1 MSNLDFASIGIC
13 LLVSYPICQCVMSE
27 YIIIV
32 RFSYSYKILNGCS
45 GSTDL
50 SRENGARLSSKSNVL
65 IAIPAYN
72 EEECIEGTVK
82 ELRSIA
88 PEFDFI
94 IINDG
99 SRDRTGEICDS
110 LGCRVVNM
118 PINCGLTVGF
128 QTAARYAVDHGYDYM
143 IQFDA
148 DGQHRPE
155 YLASLIEKAENTGSD
170 IVIGSR
176 FLTVRKDRSMRMVG
190 SRMITVLI
198 KILTSRRI
206 SDPTS
211 GFRLFGRSVLER
223 YYYDNTL
230 NPEPESI
237 ALFLKQGYSVS
248 EVQVS
253 MRERQG
259 GESYLNPVKS
269 MQYMLRVFATL
280 LIVQWFR

>member
-1 MSNLDFASIGIC
+1 MSNHIKA
-13 LLVSYPICQCVMSE
+13 LV
-27 YIIIV
+27 
-32 RFSYSYKILNGCS
+32 
-45 GSTDL
+45 
-50 SRENGARLSSKSNVL
+50 
-65 IAIPAYN
+65 AIPAYN
-72 EEECIEGTVK
+72 EEECIENTVT
-82 ELRSIA
+82 ELRAVA
-88 PEFDFI
+88 PEFDFVVI
-94 IINDG
+94 DDG
-99 SRDRTGEICDS
+99 SRDRTGEICGS
-110 LGCRVVNM
+110 LNCNVITM

-128 QTAARYAVDHGYDYM
+128 QTAARYAVDHGYDCM

-155 YLASLIEKAENTGSD
+155 YLSSLVEKAETTGSD

-176 FLTVRKDRSMRMVG
+176 FLTVRKDKSMRMVG

-198 KILTSRRI
+198 KMLTGRRI

-211 GFRLFGRSVLER
+211 GFRLFSRSVLEK
-223 YYYDNTL
+223 YCFDNTL

-237 ALFLKQGYSVS
+237 ALFLKQGYSIS

-259 GESYLNPVKS
+259 GESYLNPIRS
-269 MQYMLRVFATL
+269 AQYMVRVFATL

>member
-1 MSNLDFASIGIC
+1 MSNQIKA
-13 LLVSYPICQCVMSE
+13 LV
-27 YIIIV
+27 
-32 RFSYSYKILNGCS
+32 
-45 GSTDL
+45 
-50 SRENGARLSSKSNVL
+50 
-65 IAIPAYN
+65 AIPAYN
-72 EEECIEGTVK
+72 EEECIENTVT
-82 ELRSIA
+82 ELRAVA
-88 PEFDFI
+88 PEFDFVV
-94 IINDG
+94 INDG
-99 SRDRTGEICDS
+99 SRDRTGEICGS
-110 LGCRVVNM
+110 LNCNVITM

-128 QTAARYAVDHGYDYM
+128 QTAARYAVDHGYDCM

-155 YLASLIEKAENTGSD
+155 YLSSLVEKAETTGSD

-176 FLTVRKDRSMRMVG
+176 FLTVRKDKSMRMVG

-198 KILTSRRI
+198 KMLTGRRI

-211 GFRLFGRSVLER
+211 GFRLFSRSVLEK
-223 YYYDNTL
+223 YCFDNTL

-259 GESYLNPVKS
+259 GESYLNPIRS
-269 MQYMLRVFATL
+269 AQYMVRVFATL

>member
-1 MSNLDFASIGIC
+1 M
-13 LLVSYPICQCVMSE
+13 
-27 YIIIV
+27 
-32 RFSYSYKILNGCS
+32 
-45 GSTDL
+45 
-50 SRENGARLSSKSNVL
+50 SRENGIRLSSKSNVL

-72 EEECIEGTVK
+72 EEECIEGTVR
-82 ELRSIA
+82 ELRSVA

-99 SRDRTGEICDS
+99 SRDRTGEICKS
-110 LGCRVVNM
+110 LDCKIIEM

-155 YLASLIEKAENTGSD
+155 YLSALVEKAVKTGSD

-176 FLTVRKDRSMRMVG
+176 FLTVRKDKSMRMVG

-198 KILTSRRI
+198 KMLTGHRI

-211 GFRLFGRSVLER
+211 GFRLFSRPVLER

-230 NPEPESI
+230 NPEPESL

-269 MQYMLRVFATL
+269 MQYMLRVFVTL

>member
-1 MSNLDFASIGIC
+1 MIDDLASTG
-13 LLVSYPICQCVMSE
+13 
-27 YIIIV
+27 
-32 RFSYSYKILNGCS
+32 
-45 GSTDL
+45 L
-50 SRENGARLSSKSNVL
+50 SRENGVRLSPKTNVL

-82 ELRSIA
+82 ELRSVA

-99 SRDRTGEICDS
+99 SHDRTDEICKS
-110 LGCRVVNM
+110 LDCKVIGM

-128 QTAARYAVDHGYDYM
+128 QTAARYAIDHGYDYM

-155 YLASLIEKAENTGSD
+155 YLAALVEKAEKTGSD

-176 FLTVRKDRSMRMVG
+176 FLTVRKDKSMRMIG

-198 KILTSRRI
+198 KMLTGHRV

-211 GFRLFGRSVLER
+211 GFRLFSRPVLER

-230 NPEPESI
+230 NPEPESN
-237 ALFLKQGYSVS
+237 ALFLKQGYMVS

-269 MQYMLRVFATL
+269 IQYMLRVFVTL

>member
-1 MSNLDFASIGIC
+1 MIDALAF
-13 LLVSYPICQCVMSE
+13 
-27 YIIIV
+27 
-32 RFSYSYKILNGCS
+32 
-45 GSTDL
+45 TDL
-50 SRENGARLSSKSNVL
+50 SRENGIRLSSKSNVL

-72 EEECIEGTVK
+72 EEECIEGTVR
-82 ELRSIA
+82 ELRSVA

-99 SRDRTGEICDS
+99 SRDRTGEICKS
-110 LGCRVVNM
+110 LDCKIIEM

-155 YLASLIEKAENTGSD
+155 YIAALVEKAVKTGSD
-170 IVIGSR
+170 IVVGSR
-176 FLTVRKDRSMRMVG
+176 FLTVRKDKSMRMVG

-198 KILTSRRI
+198 KMLTGHRI

-211 GFRLFGRSVLER
+211 GFRLFGRPVLER

-230 NPEPESI
+230 NPEPESL

-269 MQYMLRVFATL
+269 MQYMLRVFVTL

>member
-1 MSNLDFASIGIC
+1 
-13 LLVSYPICQCVMSE
+13 MSE
-27 YIIIV
+27 G
-32 RFSYSYKILNGCS
+32 YKAL
-45 GSTDL
+45 
-50 SRENGARLSSKSNVL
+50 V
-65 IAIPAYN
+65 AIPAFN
-72 EEECIEGTVK
+72 EEDCIENTIN
-82 ELRSIA
+82 ELRRIA
-88 PEFDFI
+88 GEFDFI
-94 IINDG
+94 VINDG
-99 SRDRTGEICDS
+99 SHDATLKICNKLHCTVID
-110 LGCRVVNM
+110 M

-155 YLASLIEKAENTGSD
+155 YLAALVEKEENIGSD

-176 FLTVRKDRSMRMVG
+176 FLTVRKDKSMRMVG

-198 KILTSRRI
+198 KMLTGRRI

>member
-1 MSNLDFASIGIC
+1 
-13 LLVSYPICQCVMSE
+13 MSE
-27 YIIIV
+27 G
-32 RFSYSYKILNGCS
+32 YKAL
-45 GSTDL
+45 
-50 SRENGARLSSKSNVL
+50 V
-65 IAIPAYN
+65 AIPAFN
-72 EEECIEGTVK
+72 EEDCIENTIN
-82 ELRSIA
+82 ELRRIA
-88 PEFDFI
+88 GEFDFI
-94 IINDG
+94 VINDG
-99 SRDRTGEICDS
+99 SHDATLKICNKLHCTVID
-110 LGCRVVNM
+110 M

-155 YLASLIEKAENTGSD
+155 YLAALVEKAEKIGSD

-176 FLTVRKDRSMRMVG
+176 FLTVRKDKSMRMVG

-198 KILTSRRI
+198 KMLTGRRI

-211 GFRLFGRSVLER
+211 GFRLFSRSVLER

-248 EVQVS
+248 EVQVT

>member
-1 MSNLDFASIGIC
+1 M
-13 LLVSYPICQCVMSE
+13 LVSDGF
-27 YIIIV
+27 
-32 RFSYSYKILNGCS
+32 R
-45 GSTDL
+45 T
-50 SRENGARLSSKSNVL
+50 L
-65 IAIPAYN
+65 IAIPAFN
-72 EEECIEGTVK
+72 EEDCIENTIK
-82 ELRSIA
+82 ELRSVA
-88 PEFDFI
+88 GEFDFI
-94 IINDG
+94 VINDG
-99 SRDRTGEICDS
+99 SCDS
-110 LGCRVVNM
+110 TLDICNKLHCAVIDM

-128 QTAARYAVDHGYDYM
+128 QTAARYAVDHEYDYM

-155 YLASLIEKAENTGSD
+155 YLSALVEKAVNTGSD

-176 FLTVRKDRSMRMVG
+176 FLTVRKDKSMRMVG

-198 KILTSRRI
+198 KMLTGHRI

-211 GFRLFGRSVLER
+211 GFRLFSRSVLER

-230 NPEPESI
+230 NPEPESL

-269 MQYMLRVFATL
+269 MQYMLRVFVTL

>member
-1 MSNLDFASIGIC
+1 MSDGAKV
-13 LLVSYPICQCVMSE
+13 LV
-27 YIIIV
+27 
-32 RFSYSYKILNGCS
+32 
-45 GSTDL
+45 
-50 SRENGARLSSKSNVL
+50 
-65 IAIPAYN
+65 AIPAFN
-72 EEECIEGTVK
+72 EEECIEKTVV
-82 ELRSIA
+82 ELESV
-88 PEFDFI
+88 PDEFDYI
-94 IINDG
+94 VINDG
-99 SRDRTGEICDS
+99 SRDATLDICRQLRCNVID
-110 LGCRVVNM
+110 L

-155 YLASLIEKAENTGSD
+155 YIVKLVEKALVDNAD

-176 FLTVRKDRSMRMVG
+176 FLTVRKDKSLRMLG

-198 KILTSRRI
+198 KMLTGTRV

-211 GFRLFGRSVLER
+211 GLRLFKRSILEKF
-223 YYYDNTL
+223 YYDNSL
-230 NPEPESI
+230 NPEPETI

-248 EVQVS
+248 EVQVE

-259 GESYLNPVKS
+259 GESYLNPVRS
-269 MQYMLRVFATL
+269 VQYMARVFATL

>member
-1 MSNLDFASIGIC
+1 MSDGAKV
-13 LLVSYPICQCVMSE
+13 LV
-27 YIIIV
+27 
-32 RFSYSYKILNGCS
+32 
-45 GSTDL
+45 
-50 SRENGARLSSKSNVL
+50 
-65 IAIPAYN
+65 AIPAFN
-72 EEECIEGTVK
+72 EEECIEKTVV
-82 ELRSIA
+82 ELESV
-88 PEFDFI
+88 PDEFDFI
-94 IINDG
+94 VINDG
-99 SRDRTGEICDS
+99 SRDATLDICRQLRCNVID
-110 LGCRVVNM
+110 L

-155 YLASLIEKAENTGSD
+155 YIVKLVQKALVDNAD

-176 FLTVRKDRSMRMVG
+176 FLTVRKDKSLRMLG

-198 KILTSRRI
+198 KMLTGTRV

-211 GFRLFGRSVLER
+211 GFRLFKRSILEKF
-223 YYYDNTL
+223 YYDNSL
-230 NPEPESI
+230 NPEPETI

-248 EVQVS
+248 EVQVE

-259 GESYLNPVKS
+259 GESYLNPVRS
-269 MQYMLRVFATL
+269 VQYMARVFATL

>member
-1 MSNLDFASIGIC
+1 MSNHTKA
-13 LLVSYPICQCVMSE
+13 
-27 YIIIV
+27 
-32 RFSYSYKILNGCS
+32 
-45 GSTDL
+45 
-50 SRENGARLSSKSNVL
+50 L

-72 EEECIEGTVK
+72 EEECIKNTVT
-82 ELRSIA
+82 ELRAIA
-88 PEFDFI
+88 PEFDFV

-99 SRDRTGEICDS
+99 SRDRTGEICCS
-110 LGCRVVNM
+110 LNCNVITM

-128 QTAARYAVDHGYDYM
+128 QTAARYAVDQGYDYM

-155 YLASLIEKAENTGSD
+155 YLAALVEKAESTGSD

-176 FLTVRKDRSMRMVG
+176 FLTVRKDKSMRMVG

-198 KILTSRRI
+198 KILTGRRI

-211 GFRLFGRSVLER
+211 GFRLFSRSVLER
-223 YYYDNTL
+223 YYFDNTL

-269 MQYMLRVFATL
+269 IQYMLRVFVTL

>member
-1 MSNLDFASIGIC
+1 M
-13 LLVSYPICQCVMSE
+13 
-27 YIIIV
+27 
-32 RFSYSYKILNGCS
+32 NGCL

-50 SRENGARLSSKSNVL
+50 PRENGARLSSKSNVL
-65 IAIPAYN
+65 VAIPAYN
-72 EEECIEGTVK
+72 EEECIEGTVN

-110 LGCRVVNM
+110 LDCKVITM

-155 YLASLIEKAENTGSD
+155 YLTALVEKAENTGSD

-176 FLTVRKDRSMRMVG
+176 FLTVRKDKSMRMVG

-198 KILTSRRI
+198 KMLTGRRV

-211 GFRLFGRSVLER
+211 GFRLFSLPVLKR
-223 YYYDNTL
+223 YYFDNSL

-237 ALFLKQGYSVS
+237 ALFLRQGYSVS

-259 GESYLNPVKS
+259 GESYLNPIRS
-269 MQYMLRVFATL
+269 AQYMVRVFATL

>member
-1 MSNLDFASIGIC
+1 MSDGAKV
-13 LLVSYPICQCVMSE
+13 LV
-27 YIIIV
+27 
-32 RFSYSYKILNGCS
+32 
-45 GSTDL
+45 
-50 SRENGARLSSKSNVL
+50 
-65 IAIPAYN
+65 AIPAFN
-72 EEECIEGTVK
+72 EEECIEKTVV
-82 ELRSIA
+82 ELESV
-88 PEFDFI
+88 PDEFDFI
-94 IINDG
+94 VINDG
-99 SRDRTGEICDS
+99 SRDATLDICRQLRCNVID
-110 LGCRVVNM
+110 L

-155 YLASLIEKAENTGSD
+155 YIVKLVEKALVDNAD

-176 FLTVRKDRSMRMVG
+176 FLTVRKDKSLRMLG

-198 KILTSRRI
+198 KMLTGTRV

-211 GFRLFGRSVLER
+211 GFRLFKRSILEKF
-223 YYYDNTL
+223 YYDNSL
-230 NPEPESI
+230 NPEPETI

-248 EVQVS
+248 EVQVE

-259 GESYLNPVKS
+259 GESYLNPVRS
-269 MQYMLRVFATL
+269 VQYMARVFATL

>member
-1 MSNLDFASIGIC
+1 MSNQIKA
-13 LLVSYPICQCVMSE
+13 LV
-27 YIIIV
+27 
-32 RFSYSYKILNGCS
+32 
-45 GSTDL
+45 
-50 SRENGARLSSKSNVL
+50 
-65 IAIPAYN
+65 AIPAYN
-72 EEECIEGTVK
+72 EEECIENTIT
-82 ELRSIA
+82 ELRAVA
-88 PEFDFI
+88 PEFDFVV
-94 IINDG
+94 INDG
-99 SRDRTGEICDS
+99 SRDRTGEICGS
-110 LGCRVVNM
+110 LNCNVITM

-128 QTAARYAVDHGYDYM
+128 QTAARYAVDHGYDCM

-155 YLASLIEKAENTGSD
+155 YLSSLVEKAETTGSD

-176 FLTVRKDRSMRMVG
+176 FLTVRKDKSMRMVG

-198 KILTSRRI
+198 KMLTGRRI

-211 GFRLFGRSVLER
+211 GFRLFSRSVLEK
-223 YYYDNTL
+223 YCFDNTL

-237 ALFLKQGYSVS
+237 ALFLKQGYLVS

-259 GESYLNPVKS
+259 GESYLNPIRS
-269 MQYMLRVFATL
+269 AQYMVRVFATL

>member
-1 MSNLDFASIGIC
+1 
-13 LLVSYPICQCVMSE
+13 
-27 YIIIV
+27 
-32 RFSYSYKILNGCS
+32 
-45 GSTDL
+45 
-50 SRENGARLSSKSNVL
+50 
-65 IAIPAYN
+65 
-72 EEECIEGTVK
+72 
-82 ELRSIA
+82 
-88 PEFDFI
+88 
-94 IINDG
+94 
-99 SRDRTGEICDS
+99 
-110 LGCRVVNM
+110 M

-155 YLASLIEKAENTGSD
+155 YLAALVEKAENIGSD

-176 FLTVRKDRSMRMVG
+176 FLTVRKDKSMRMVG

-198 KILTSRRI
+198 KMLTGRRI

>member
-1 MSNLDFASIGIC
+1 M
-13 LLVSYPICQCVMSE
+13 
-27 YIIIV
+27 
-32 RFSYSYKILNGCS
+32 
-45 GSTDL
+45 
-50 SRENGARLSSKSNVL
+50 L

-82 ELRSIA
+82 ELRSVA

-94 IINDG
+94 IVNDG
-99 SRDRTGEICDS
+99 SHDLTAEICDL
-110 LGCRVVNM
+110 LGCRVITM

-155 YLASLIEKAENTGSD
+155 YLAALVEKAENTGSD

-176 FLTVRKDRSMRMVG
+176 FLTVRKDKSMRMVG

-198 KILTSRRI
+198 KMLTGHRI

-211 GFRLFGRSVLER
+211 GFRLFNRSVL
-223 YYYDNTL
+223 D
-230 NPEPESI
+230 
-237 ALFLKQGYSVS
+237 
-248 EVQVS
+248 
-253 MRERQG
+253 
-259 GESYLNPVKS
+259 
-269 MQYMLRVFATL
+269 
-280 LIVQWFR
+280 

>member
-1 MSNLDFASIGIC
+1 
-13 LLVSYPICQCVMSE
+13 MSE
-27 YIIIV
+27 G
-32 RFSYSYKILNGCS
+32 YKAL
-45 GSTDL
+45 
-50 SRENGARLSSKSNVL
+50 V
-65 IAIPAYN
+65 AIPAFN
-72 EEECIEGTVK
+72 EEDCIENTIN
-82 ELRSIA
+82 ELRRIA
-88 PEFDFI
+88 GEFDFI
-94 IINDG
+94 VINDG
-99 SRDRTGEICDS
+99 SHDATLTICNKLHCTVID
-110 LGCRVVNM
+110 M

-155 YLASLIEKAENTGSD
+155 YLSALVEKAVKTGSD

-176 FLTVRKDRSMRMVG
+176 FLTVRKDKSMRMVG

-198 KILTSRRI
+198 KMLTGRRI

-280 LIVQWFR
+280 LIVQGFR

>member
-1 MSNLDFASIGIC
+1 MS
-13 LLVSYPICQCVMSE
+13 
-27 YIIIV
+27 
-32 RFSYSYKILNGCS
+32 
-45 GSTDL
+45 
-50 SRENGARLSSKSNVL
+50 SRSDVL

-82 ELRSIA
+82 ELQSIA

-110 LGCRVVNM
+110 LGCRVITM

-128 QTAARYAVDHGYDYM
+128 QAAARYAVDHGYDYM

-155 YLASLIEKAENTGSD
+155 YLSSIVEKAENTSSD

-176 FLTVRKDRSMRMVG
+176 FLTVRKDKSMRMVG

-198 KILTSRRI
+198 KMLTGHRI

-211 GFRLFGRSVLER
+211 GFRLFSRPVLER

-269 MQYMLRVFATL
+269 IQYMLRVFVTL

>member
-1 MSNLDFASIGIC
+1 MSPSSRT
-13 LLVSYPICQCVMSE
+13 LVV
-27 YIIIV
+27 
-32 RFSYSYKILNGCS
+32 
-45 GSTDL
+45 
-50 SRENGARLSSKSNVL
+50 
-65 IAIPAYN
+65 IPAFN
-72 EEECIEGTVK
+72 EEECIENTII
-82 ELRSIA
+82 ELRQVA
-88 PEFDFI
+88 PGFDFVVV
-94 IINDG
+94 NDG
-99 SRDRTGEICDS
+99 SHDCTLSICEK
-110 LGCRVVNM
+110 LGCNIISM

-128 QTAARYAVDHGYDYM
+128 QTAARYAVDHDYDYM

-148 DGQHRPE
+148 DGQHCPD
-155 YLASLIEKAENTGSD
+155 YLSSLVDKADKTGSD

-198 KILTSRRI
+198 KMLTGCRI

-211 GFRLFGRSVLER
+211 GFRLFSRPVLER

-237 ALFLKQGYSVS
+237 ALFLKQGYSIS

-259 GESYLNPVKS
+259 GESYLNPVRS

>member
-1 MSNLDFASIGIC
+1 M
-13 LLVSYPICQCVMSE
+13 
-27 YIIIV
+27 
-32 RFSYSYKILNGCS
+32 
-45 GSTDL
+45 
-50 SRENGARLSSKSNVL
+50 L
-65 IAIPAYN
+65 IAIPAFN
-72 EEECIEGTVK
+72 EEECIEDTVK
-82 ELRSIA
+82 ELRLIA
-88 PEFDFI
+88 PEFSFI
-94 IINDG
+94 VIDDG
-99 SRDRTGEICDS
+99 SRDHTGDICNS
-110 LGCRVVNM
+110 LGCNVITM

-155 YLASLIEKAENTGSD
+155 YLTALVEKAVNAGSD

-176 FLTVRKDRSMRMVG
+176 FLNVRKDKSMRMVG

-198 KILTSRRI
+198 KMLTGHRI

-211 GFRLFGRSVLER
+211 GFRLFSRSVLER

-259 GESYLNPVKS
+259 GESYLNPIRS
-269 MQYMLRVFATL
+269 IQYMLRVFATL
-280 LIVQWFR
+280 LVVQWFR

>member
-1 MSNLDFASIGIC
+1 M
-13 LLVSYPICQCVMSE
+13 
-27 YIIIV
+27 
-32 RFSYSYKILNGCS
+32 NGCS

-50 SRENGARLSSKSNVL
+50 PRENGARLSSKSNVL
-65 IAIPAYN
+65 VAIPAYN

-110 LGCRVVNM
+110 LRCEVITM

-128 QTAARYAVDHGYDYM
+128 QTAVRYAVDHGYDYM

-155 YLASLIEKAENTGSD
+155 YLASLVEKAERAGSD

-176 FLTVRKDRSMRMVG
+176 FLTIRKDKSMRMLG

-198 KILTSRRI
+198 KMLTGHRI

-211 GFRLFGRSVLER
+211 GFRLFSRPVLER

-259 GESYLNPVKS
+259 GESYLNLVKS

>member
-1 MSNLDFASIGIC
+1 MSNHIKA
-13 LLVSYPICQCVMSE
+13 LV
-27 YIIIV
+27 
-32 RFSYSYKILNGCS
+32 
-45 GSTDL
+45 
-50 SRENGARLSSKSNVL
+50 
-65 IAIPAYN
+65 AIPAYN
-72 EEECIEGTVK
+72 EEECIENTVT
-82 ELRSIA
+82 ELRAVA
-88 PEFDFI
+88 PEFDFVVI
-94 IINDG
+94 DDG
-99 SRDRTGEICDS
+99 SRDRTGEICGS
-110 LGCRVVNM
+110 LNCNVITM

-128 QTAARYAVDHGYDYM
+128 QTAARYAVDHGYDCM

-155 YLASLIEKAENTGSD
+155 YLSSLVEKAETTGSD

-176 FLTVRKDRSMRMVG
+176 FLTVRKDKSMRMVG

-198 KILTSRRI
+198 KMLTGRRI

-211 GFRLFGRSVLER
+211 GFRLFSRSVLEK
-223 YYYDNTL
+223 YCFDNTL

-237 ALFLKQGYSVS
+237 ALFLKQGYLVS

-259 GESYLNPVKS
+259 GESYLNPIRS
-269 MQYMLRVFATL
+269 AQYMVRVFATL

>member
-1 MSNLDFASIGIC
+1 MSNQIKA
-13 LLVSYPICQCVMSE
+13 LV
-27 YIIIV
+27 
-32 RFSYSYKILNGCS
+32 
-45 GSTDL
+45 
-50 SRENGARLSSKSNVL
+50 
-65 IAIPAYN
+65 AIPAYN
-72 EEECIEGTVK
+72 EEECIENTVT
-82 ELRSIA
+82 ELRAVA
-88 PEFDFI
+88 PEFDFVVI
-94 IINDG
+94 DDG
-99 SRDRTGEICDS
+99 SRDRTGEICGS
-110 LGCRVVNM
+110 LNCNVITM

-128 QTAARYAVDHGYDYM
+128 QTAARYAVDHGYDCM

-155 YLASLIEKAENTGSD
+155 YLSSLVEKAETTGSD

-176 FLTVRKDRSMRMVG
+176 FLTVRKDKSMRMVG

-198 KILTSRRI
+198 KMLTGRRI

-211 GFRLFGRSVLER
+211 GFRLFSRSVLEK
-223 YYYDNTL
+223 YCFDNTL

-259 GESYLNPVKS
+259 GESYLNPIRS
-269 MQYMLRVFATL
+269 AQYMVRVFATL

>member
-1 MSNLDFASIGIC
+1 M
-13 LLVSYPICQCVMSE
+13 
-27 YIIIV
+27 
-32 RFSYSYKILNGCS
+32 
-45 GSTDL
+45 
-50 SRENGARLSSKSNVL
+50 L

-72 EEECIEGTVK
+72 EEECIEGTVR
-82 ELRSIA
+82 ELRSVA

-99 SRDRTGEICDS
+99 SRDRTGEICKS
-110 LGCRVVNM
+110 LDCKIIEM

-155 YLASLIEKAENTGSD
+155 YIAALVEKAVKTGSN
-170 IVIGSR
+170 IVVGSR
-176 FLTVRKDRSMRMVG
+176 FLTVRKDKSMRMVG

-198 KILTSRRI
+198 KMLTGHRI

-211 GFRLFGRSVLER
+211 GFRLFSRPILER

-230 NPEPESI
+230 NPEPESL

-269 MQYMLRVFATL
+269 IQYMLRVFVTL

>member
-1 MSNLDFASIGIC
+1 MSNQIKA
-13 LLVSYPICQCVMSE
+13 LV
-27 YIIIV
+27 
-32 RFSYSYKILNGCS
+32 
-45 GSTDL
+45 
-50 SRENGARLSSKSNVL
+50 
-65 IAIPAYN
+65 AIPAYN
-72 EEECIEGTVK
+72 EEECIENTVT
-82 ELRSIA
+82 ELRAVA
-88 PEFDFI
+88 PEFDFVVI
-94 IINDG
+94 DDG
-99 SRDRTGEICDS
+99 SRDRTGEICAS
-110 LGCRVVNM
+110 LNCNVIAM

-155 YLASLIEKAENTGSD
+155 YLTSLVEKAVITGSD

-176 FLTVRKDRSMRMVG
+176 FLTVRKDKSMRMVG

-198 KILTSRRI
+198 KMLTGRRI

-211 GFRLFGRSVLER
+211 GFRLFSRSVLER

>member
-1 MSNLDFASIGIC
+1 M
-13 LLVSYPICQCVMSE
+13 
-27 YIIIV
+27 
-32 RFSYSYKILNGCS
+32 
-45 GSTDL
+45 
-50 SRENGARLSSKSNVL
+50 L
-65 IAIPAYN
+65 IAVPAYN
-72 EEECIEGTVK
+72 EEECIEGTVR
-82 ELRSIA
+82 ELHSVA

-99 SRDRTGEICDS
+99 SRDRTGEICKS
-110 LGCRVVNM
+110 LGCNIINL

-155 YLASLIEKAENTGSD
+155 YLAALVENAVNTGSD

-176 FLTVRKDRSMRMVG
+176 FLTVRKDKSMRMVG

-198 KILTSRRI
+198 KMLTGYRI

-211 GFRLFGRSVLER
+211 GFRLFSRPVLER
-223 YYYDNTL
+223 YYFDNTL

-269 MQYMLRVFATL
+269 MQYMLRVFVTL

>member
-1 MSNLDFASIGIC
+1 MSNQIKA
-13 LLVSYPICQCVMSE
+13 LV
-27 YIIIV
+27 
-32 RFSYSYKILNGCS
+32 
-45 GSTDL
+45 
-50 SRENGARLSSKSNVL
+50 
-65 IAIPAYN
+65 AIPAYN
-72 EEECIEGTVK
+72 EEECIENTVT
-82 ELRSIA
+82 ELRSVA
-88 PEFDFI
+88 PEFDFVVI
-94 IINDG
+94 DDG
-99 SRDRTGEICDS
+99 SRDRTGEICGS
-110 LGCRVVNM
+110 LNCNVITM

-128 QTAARYAVDHGYDYM
+128 QTAARYAVDHGYDCM

-155 YLASLIEKAENTGSD
+155 YLSSLVEKAETTGSD

-176 FLTVRKDRSMRMVG
+176 FLTVRKDKSMRMVG

-198 KILTSRRI
+198 KMLTGRRI

-211 GFRLFGRSVLER
+211 GFRLFTRSVLEK
-223 YYYDNTL
+223 YCFDNTL

>member
-1 MSNLDFASIGIC
+1 MSNQIKA
-13 LLVSYPICQCVMSE
+13 LV
-27 YIIIV
+27 
-32 RFSYSYKILNGCS
+32 
-45 GSTDL
+45 
-50 SRENGARLSSKSNVL
+50 
-65 IAIPAYN
+65 AIPAYN
-72 EEECIEGTVK
+72 EEECIENTVT
-82 ELRSIA
+82 ELRAVA
-88 PEFDFI
+88 PEFDFVVI
-94 IINDG
+94 DDG
-99 SRDRTGEICDS
+99 SRDRTGEICVS
-110 LGCRVVNM
+110 LNCNVIGM

-155 YLASLIEKAENTGSD
+155 YLTSLVEKAVITGSD

-176 FLTVRKDRSMRMVG
+176 FLTVRKDKSMRMVG

-198 KILTSRRI
+198 KMLTGRRI

-211 GFRLFGRSVLER
+211 GFRLFSRSVLER

-259 GESYLNPVKS
+259 GVSYLNPVKS

>member
-1 MSNLDFASIGIC
+1 MSNHIKA
-13 LLVSYPICQCVMSE
+13 LV
-27 YIIIV
+27 
-32 RFSYSYKILNGCS
+32 
-45 GSTDL
+45 
-50 SRENGARLSSKSNVL
+50 
-65 IAIPAYN
+65 AIPAYN
-72 EEECIEGTVK
+72 EEECIENTVT
-82 ELRSIA
+82 ELRAVA
-88 PEFDFI
+88 PEFDFVVI
-94 IINDG
+94 DDG
-99 SRDRTGEICDS
+99 SRDRTGQICGS
-110 LGCRVVNM
+110 LNCNVITM

-128 QTAARYAVDHGYDYM
+128 QTAARYAVDHGYDCM

-155 YLASLIEKAENTGSD
+155 YLSSLVEKAETTGSD

-176 FLTVRKDRSMRMVG
+176 FLTVRKDKSMRMVG

-198 KILTSRRI
+198 KMLTGRRI

-211 GFRLFGRSVLER
+211 GFRLFSRSVLEK
-223 YYYDNTL
+223 YCFDNTL

-259 GESYLNPVKS
+259 GESYLNPIRS
-269 MQYMLRVFATL
+269 AQYMVRVFATL